1 VSVQAK
7 SHPLPIAPERAS
19 LATLVPCARG
29 SGCPLGV
36 DVPALANAALR
47 GDHAAAYRIARGAN
61 PFASSCGIGCHAPC
75 ESACH
80 RRTWGAPVA
89 IAALEW
95 AAASGSVPALAAAD
109 IPCTSAH
116 DARSVAGLVGRT
128 PEQAVRARRSGKRV
142 AVVGAGVTGLA
153 CAHDLALL
161 GHHCVVFD
169 AAREPG
175 GVLTHAIPGFRFSI
189 ASARAECA
197 AILAMGVE
205 LQSDYRIESSADLRA
220 LLAGEFDAVFLALGA
235 SEPRESLFPDQP
247 EHPDVVDAMHVLARP
262 AAYTG
267 RTVVIGDGELALDVA
282 RTLRRLAPHGG
293 SSAASIHVVLETPLE
308 ESTLPG
314 SMVAAALQEGIDV
327 RAGWSAAR
335 YFTQDAQVLS
345 GVELTRRAARVS
357 SILACDRVVTAA
369 RRTAPAAVF
378 RPDVDLDGLGFIQVD
393 PETLQTSM
401 SRVWAGG
408 ACAYGH
414 RAIANAAAD
423 GKRAAWHIHGAL
435 TRQPVRIA
443 VTALWVEAEDRDAG
457 HADRALATPRA
468 LLPNVVTPPADP
480 FAMRELGADVRREAS
495 RCLDCT
501 VAPVISD
508 ACTSCGQCT
517 RGCPTSALTLVPGAT
532 PAIRLDPARCTRC
545 GVCVQLCPE
554 SAIAMQRAVWEERLT
569 AVPDPAALPVPA
581 RARFATPVG

>member
-1 VSVQAK
+1 M
-7 SHPLPIAPERAS
+7 APESAS
-19 LATLVPCARG
+19 LAALVPCARG
-29 SGCPLGV
+29 PGCPLGV
-36 DVPALANAALR
+36 DVPALASAVLR
-47 GDHAAAYRIARGAN
+47 TDHAAAYRIARAAN

-95 AAASGSVPALAAAD
+95 AAASCSVPALTTAD
-109 IPCTSAH
+109 GPCTSAH

-161 GHHCVVFD
+161 GHQCVVFD
-169 AAREPG
+169 SAREPG
-175 GVLTHAIPGFRFSI
+175 GLLTHAMPAFRFSV
-189 ASARAECA
+189 AGARAECA

-205 LQSDYRIESSADLRA
+205 YQSDYRIEGSADLRA
-220 LLAGEFDAVFLALGA
+220 LLASEFDAVFLALGA

-247 EHPDVVDAMHVLARP
+247 EHPDVVDAMHVLAFP
-262 AAYTG
+262 AACPG
-267 RTVVIGDGELALDVA
+267 RTVVIGDGDLALDVA

-293 SSAASIHVVLETPLE
+293 STAAPVHLVLETPLE
-308 ESTLPG
+308 ESTLSG
-314 SMVAAALQEGIDV
+314 SMLAAALDEGIDV
-327 RAGWSAAR
+327 RIGWSATR
-335 YFTQDAQVLS
+335 YFTRDAHVLA

-357 SILACDRVVTAA
+357 SILACDRIVTAA
-369 RRTAPAAVF
+369 RRTAPSAVF
-378 RPDVDLDGLGFIQVD
+378 RPDIEVDGLGFIQVD

-414 RAIANAAAD
+414 RAIAHATAD

-435 TRQPVRIA
+435 TRQPVRVA
-443 VTALWVEAEDRDAG
+443 VSVFWVEVEDRAAE
-457 HADRALATPRA
+457 HTTLALATPRA
-468 LLPNVVTPPADP
+468 LLPGNTTPAADP
-480 FAMRELGADVRREAS
+480 FAVREIGAGVRREAS

-501 VAPVISD
+501 VAPVISEG
-508 ACTSCGQCT
+508 CTSCGQCA
-517 RGCPTSALTLVPGAT
+517 RGCPTGALVLAPGAT
-532 PAIRLDPARCTRC
+532 PAVRLDPARCTRC

-554 SAIAMQRAVWEERLT
+554 QAITMQRAVWEERLT
-569 AVPDPAALPVPA
+569 GATEPAGLPVPA

>member
-1 VSVQAK
+1 V
-7 SHPLPIAPERAS
+7 P
-19 LATLVPCARG
+19 TLT
-29 SGCPLGV
+29 
-36 DVPALANAALR
+36 
-47 GDHAAAYRIARGAN
+47 
-61 PFASSCGIGCHAPC
+61 
-75 ESACH
+75 SAD
-80 RRTWGAPVA
+80 G
-89 IAALEW
+89 
-95 AAASGSVPALAAAD
+95 
-109 IPCTSAH
+109 PCTSAH

-161 GHHCVVFD
+161 GHQCVDFD

-175 GVLTHAIPGFRFSI
+175 GVLTHAMPGFRFSI

-205 LQSDYRIESSADLRA
+205 YQSDYRIESSADLRA

-247 EHPDVVDAMHVLARP
+247 EHPDVVDAMHVLAFP
-262 AAYTG
+262 AACTG
-267 RTVVIGDGELALDVA
+267 RTVVIGDGDLALDVA

-293 SSAASIHVVLETPLE
+293 SSATPVHLVLETPLE
-308 ESTLPG
+308 DSTLAG
-314 SMVAAALQEGIDV
+314 SMLAAALHEGIDV
-327 RAGWSAAR
+327 RTGWSAVR
-335 YFTQDAQVLS
+335 YFTRDTHVLS

-357 SILACDRVVTAA
+357 SILACDRIVTAA
-369 RRTAPAAVF
+369 RRTAPSAVF
-378 RPDVDLDGLGFIQVD
+378 RPDVEVDGLGFIQVD

-414 RAIANAAAD
+414 RAIAHAAAD
-423 GKRAAWHIHGAL
+423 GKRAAWHIHGTL

-443 VTALWVEAEDRDAG
+443 VTAFWVEAEDRDPE
-457 HADRALATPRA
+457 HTTLALATPRA
-468 LLPNVVTPPADP
+468 LLPEGTTPPPDP
-480 FAMRELGADVRREAS
+480 FAVREIGAGVRREAS
-495 RCLDCT
+495 RCLDCA
-501 VAPVISD
+501 VAPVISE
-508 ACTSCGQCT
+508 ACTSCGQCA
-517 RGCPTSALTLVPGAT
+517 RGCPESALILAPGGT
-532 PAIRLDPARCTRC
+532 PALRLDPARCTRC

-554 SAIAMQRAVWEERLT
+554 DAIAMQRAVWEERLT
-569 AVPDPAALPVPA
+569 VASEPAALPVLA